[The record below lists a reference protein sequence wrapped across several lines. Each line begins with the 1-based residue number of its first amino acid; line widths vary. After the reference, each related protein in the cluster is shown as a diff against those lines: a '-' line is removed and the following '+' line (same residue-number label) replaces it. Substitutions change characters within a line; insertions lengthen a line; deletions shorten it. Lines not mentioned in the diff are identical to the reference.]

1 MAGRR
6 LTAEL
11 IEGYAEQLRRDE
23 RAEATVEKYMRA
35 LRQYE
40 RWLEGREVT
49 RELTAAWKEHL
60 TSEGREP
67 STVNGQLSALDG
79 LYRWLGWTDCSV
91 RHIRVQRRAFCES
104 SRELSRGEYER
115 LIGSARAAGR
125 VRLALVMETLGAT
138 GIRVSE
144 LRYVTVEALEQGR
157 AEVWLKGKVR
167 TILLPSKLS
176 RKLLKY
182 AKSRGISRGE
192 VFVTATGRSLSR
204 KQVWQEMKKECARA
218 GVESGKVFPH
228 NLRHLFARCFY
239 EASRDV
245 TKLADVLGHSSID
258 TTRIYLMTSF
268 TEHERFLEAL
278 SLVS

>member
-204 KQVWQEMKKECARA
+204 KQVWQEMNRNARVRA
-218 GVESGKVFPH
+218 WSPGKCS
-228 NLRHLFARCFY
+228 RTICGTCSRA
-239 EASRDV
+239 ASTRRAV
-245 TKLADVLGHSSID
+245 T
-258 TTRIYLMTSF
+258 
-268 TEHERFLEAL
+268 
-278 SLVS
+278 